1 MHRRPP
7 LVLAAVLLALLA
19 LGAIRPAHAQEKLRV
34 GILPFSESLGAV
46 IADKQGFFKAE
57 GLDVELTKVAS
68 GAQAVPVLQSGRL
81 DIVLSNTITTLQA
94 MEQGLDAT
102 ILAPSA
108 VARSQP
114 PDTTTG
120 VIVLKGTART
130 AKDLEG
136 KRVAVNVINSTAWLY
151 MVAMFEKHGADRSK
165 IRFVEIPFPQM
176 NDPLLNGQIDA
187 IGQVE
192 PFRTVIQGTGKVD
205 VIGYTYVEVQPNADI
220 TQYIALSPWVHKN
233 LPTAV
238 KFARA
243 VIKGSQFANGN
254 EAATREI
261 NQQFTNLNPAL
272 KDKVLLPRFGTEV
285 NGAEIRK
292 TMDLAIKYGLMK
304 QPVDLSKRILSVR

>member
-1 MHRRPP
+1 M
-7 LVLAAVLLALLA
+7 LVAVVLALATLWTVVSA
-19 LGAIRPAHAQEKLRV
+19 DAQEKLKV

-108 VARSQP
+108 VARSEA

-120 VIVLKGTART
+120 VIVLKGTAKT

-176 NDPLLNGQIDA
+176 NDPLLNGQVDA

-192 PFRTVIQGTGKVD
+192 PFRTIIQGTGKVD
-205 VIGYTYVEVQPNADI
+205 VLGFTYVEVQPNADI
-220 TQYIALSPWVHKN
+220 TQYIALSPWVQKN
-233 LPTAV
+233 QAIAV

-243 VIKGSQFANGN
+243 VIKGSQFANTN

-292 TMDLAIKYGLMK
+292 TMDLAIKYGVMK